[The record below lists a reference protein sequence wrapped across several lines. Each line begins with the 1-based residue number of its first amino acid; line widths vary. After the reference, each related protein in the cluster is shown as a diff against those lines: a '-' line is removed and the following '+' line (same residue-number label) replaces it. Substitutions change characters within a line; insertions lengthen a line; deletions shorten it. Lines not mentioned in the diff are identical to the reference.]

1 MKKLASA
8 CLVAWTAA
16 TMSMPSNS
24 WAQSDELNSGRVV
37 AVQDR
42 PFRLVHEFTAS
53 VGVLPIDAFYTGLS
67 LGGAYTLHFN
77 DLIAWEAISFHYSG
91 NVDSG
96 LESEL
101 ADRWSVLPDGEP
113 QLQYLAG
120 TSLVLTPLIGKLTFF
135 NESIVSVSTYISIGG
150 GLAKFDDGFRPQGSI
165 GPGLRMFFGQTVS
178 TRLELRNIIA
188 ADEPDGIEYM
198 LHVTL
203 SVSFNFGNRDDERDR
218 KPEDN
223 RTGFEAL
230 DELYPLSDPK
240 RGAEQDKGGQP

>member
-1 MKKLASA
+1 MTRTLSA
-8 CLVAWTAA
+8 LLILSGMAVGHTA
-16 TMSMPSNS
+16 
-24 WAQSDELNSGRVV
+24 WAQEDELNSGRVV

-42 PFRLVHEFTAS
+42 PYRMVHEFTAS

-77 DLIAWEAISFHYSG
+77 DLLAWEAISFHYSG

-101 ADRWSVLPDGEP
+101 ADRWSVLPEGEP

-120 TSLVLTPLIGKLTFF
+120 THVIFTPLFGKLTFF
-135 NESIVSVSTYISIGG
+135 NDSIVHLSTYLSVGG
-150 GLAKFDDGFRPQGSI
+150 GLAKFDDGFRPHGSI
-165 GPGLRMFFGQTVS
+165 GPGLRAFFGQVVS
-178 TRLELRNIIA
+178 TRLDIRNIIA
-188 ADEPDGIEYM
+188 ADAPDGVDYH

-203 SVSFNFGNRDDERDR
+203 SVSFNFGDRQSDESAQV
-218 KPEDN
+218 EDL

-240 RGAEQDKGGQP
+240 RTDKPDDKEPQP

>member
-1 MKKLASA
+1 MKPQFIAIIIAIAASIA
-8 CLVAWTAA
+8 LPAELR
-16 TMSMPSNS
+16 
-24 WAQSDELNSGRVV
+24 AQSDEVDSGRVV

-77 DLIAWEAISFHYSG
+77 DVIAWEALSFHYSG

-101 ADRWSVLPDGEP
+101 AERWSVLPDGEP
-113 QLQYLAG
+113 ELEYLAS
-120 TSLVLTPLIGKLTFF
+120 THVILTPLFGKFTFL
-135 NESIVSVSTYISIGG
+135 NDSIVHVSTYLSVGG

-165 GPGLRMFFGQTVS
+165 GPGLRLFFGDVVS
-178 TRLELRNIIA
+178 TRLDLRNIIA
-188 ADEPDGIEYM
+188 SDSPDGIDYM
-198 LHVTL
+198 LHITL
-203 SVSFNFGNRDDERDR
+203 SVSFNFGAREDSRDDEVR
-218 KPEDN
+218 DN

-240 RGAEQDKGGQP
+240 RGGDPEKEKQP